1 MLRALFLGYF
11 STIVVAVA
19 LNTGP
24 ISAADLNG
32 SCCGDLEQR
41 IAELE
46 ATTAIKGDRKM
57 SLSII
62 GQVHRV
68 ILWWDDGRSSGTF
81 SEVENLHLRSKSASR
96 L

>member
-1 MLRALFLGYF
+1 MLRALFFGYF

-46 ATTAIKGDRKM
+46 ATTANKGDRKM
-57 SLSII
+57 SLSVRFTALSF
-62 GQVHRV
+62 GGMMAGARE
-68 ILWWDDGRSSGTF
+68 LSM
-81 SEVENLHLRSKSASR
+81 A
-96 L
+96 